1 MPSSHTTTAI
11 KLVSRWHLLRLCT
24 DGGAEPV
31 VLESDG
37 RKPGVWTKS
46 AKRCQETSPDDQGKF
61 EGCTVSTEELC

>member
-1 MPSSHTTTAI
+1 MAVQNPI
-11 KLVSRWHLLRLCT
+11 
-24 DGGAEPV
+24 
-31 VLESDG
+31 VLETDG